1 MHWFFKTI
9 LDQLGCL
16 LFGDVLL
23 LIVNLIY
30 NSPTLESG
38 IDVGQRIII
47 GPGRLD
53 KNNTRRAL
61 NKHRAWKI

>member
-47 GPGRLD
+47 GPG
-53 KNNTRRAL
+53 KFV
-61 NKHRAWKI
+61 